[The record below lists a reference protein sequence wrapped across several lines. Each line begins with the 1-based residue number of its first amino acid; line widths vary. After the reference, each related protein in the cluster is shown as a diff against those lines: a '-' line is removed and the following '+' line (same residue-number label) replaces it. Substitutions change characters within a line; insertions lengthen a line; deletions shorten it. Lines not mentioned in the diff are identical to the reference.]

1 MSNLPKLRVKVFPE
15 ESNEPIQNIE
25 QAKEFPFLLADSM
38 ILVEGQT
45 VTSYEELLQVA
56 QQDTN
61 RNKEFLNVMI
71 LNYSLPDGG

>member
-45 VTSYEELLQVA
+45 VTSYEELLKVA